1 MKKFLV
7 SIFLILIFC
16 GLVLSQES
24 KSVNILGQPTP
35 QLTEEQRKT
44 TIEAQ
49 GTITLRVEFL
59 ANGQIGKI
67 VPVSSLPFGLTD
79 NAIEAAK
86 KIKFEPAIING
97 VPVAVFKTV
106 QYSFIFGWNQTK
118 VNMPNNDEK
127 AEAVIKKAVDIL
139 GGDKYLQVK
148 SQIGRGKYHIIRE
161 GTLLSYQTFVDVI
174 VFPDSE
180 RTEFKFAGAKTVQTN
195 SGGSGWIFDG
205 AAQTVNE
212 QSAEQVK
219 NFKRGLRTSLD
230 NLLRG
235 YWRGKAELNYIGKR
249 EAGIGKRNEV
259 IKLTFED
266 GFTVEFEFA
275 ATDGLPM
282 KAIYKRLNPD
292 NEEVKEED
300 RYAQFIDVQGIQ
312 TPFIIDHF
320 TGGAQTSR
328 INYDS
333 IEFNKSIPASIF
345 AKPSNPK
352 DMKKDLKL

>member
-235 YWRGKAELNYIGKR
+235 YWRGKAE
-249 EAGIGKRNEV
+249 
-259 IKLTFED
+259 
-266 GFTVEFEFA
+266 
-275 ATDGLPM
+275 
-282 KAIYKRLNPD
+282 
-292 NEEVKEED
+292 
-300 RYAQFIDVQGIQ
+300 
-312 TPFIIDHF
+312 
-320 TGGAQTSR
+320 
-328 INYDS
+328 
-333 IEFNKSIPASIF
+333 
-345 AKPSNPK
+345 
-352 DMKKDLKL
+352 